1 VKKKVSEEESKTINP
16 SMHIYVPK
24 HEIVAEKEK
33 ETVVN
38 SFHCTPDQFPQI
50 LISDPVARELGA
62 KLGDLIKI
70 TRKSQTA
77 GESVYYRF
85 VVVA

>member
-1 VKKKVSEEESKTINP
+1 LKKKVSEEESKTINP
-16 SMHIYVPK
+16 SLHIYVPK
-24 HEIVAEKEK
+24 HEIVGEKEK
-33 ETVVN
+33 INVIN
-38 SFHCTPDQFPQI
+38 IFHCTPDQFPQI
-50 LISDPVARELGA
+50 LISDPVVRELGG

-85 VVVA
+85 VVVT